1 MMYKHID
8 IVIIIIAIILLF
20 LQPHNIIK
28 YTNTFI
34 GRLTF
39 VIIIIL
45 ASLYSTLAAAIV
57 SIVFVIFTNIVYE
70 GMTLK
75 DVNKGSV
82 SDELLQSSNNDT
94 NLLNQNTIENT
105 KLGKNIIGDDL
116 LKDTKN
122 DSDSIKGA
130 NSSGIIFSNV
140 PSTANFRKNHC
151 KTKPGT
157 SIQIFVDEKGKE
169 LKMSDIKKK
178 YPLNFTNGIDC
189 DPCDNNCSYT
199 ITDSVEQLYNEE
211 NLRSKQAS
219 MFK

>member
-1 MMYKHID
+1 MYKHID

>member
-1 MMYKHID
+1 MYKHID

-45 ASLYSTLAAAIV
+45 ASLYSTLAATIV

-122 DSDSIKGA
+122 DSDSIKGT

-140 PSTANFRKNHC
+140 PSNANFIKNHC